1 MKKILVIGGTGFIGF
16 NVCKKAIKKNFTVHS
31 ISKKKPKRKRRLKKV
46 KYLIADLT
54 KKNSLEKYDL
64 SYDYV
69 VNSSGRSFFP
79 KNKQEKK
86 KLLNNHYHG
95 MLNLISAL
103 NKITLKR
110 FVHIGSSMEYGL
122 IPGPQHENNKCKPSN
137 YYGWVKLKCTVF
149 LKKKFLVEGFPSVVL
164 RVFQV
169 YGPNQQLDKI
179 IPFTALNCKKDDFF
193 KISRGNQLRD
203 FLYIDDLIESIF
215 KSLTNNKV
223 NGKIINV
230 GYGKPISIRNLVE
243 YIRSIYQKGKPQFG
257 VKKIKHSEN
266 LVLYPKLTVAKKI
279 LKWSAKISLKSG
291 IKKTI
296 NSI

>member
-1 MKKILVIGGTGFIGF
+1 MKKILVLGGTGFIGS
-16 NVCKKAIKKNFTVHS
+16 NVCKKAVKMNFIVHS
-31 ISKKKPKRKRRLKKV
+31 ISKKKPKSINRLKKV

-54 KKNSLEKYDL
+54 KKNSLKKYDFN
-64 SYDYV
+64 YHYV

-79 KNKQEKK
+79 KNKQEKIN
-86 KLLNNHYHG
+86 LRNNHYYG

-103 NKITLKR
+103 NKKTLKR

-122 IPGPQHENNKCKPSN
+122 IPGPQYEKNKCKPNN
-137 YYGWVKLKCTVF
+137 YYGRVKLKCTIY
-149 LKKKFLVEGFPSVVL
+149 LKKKFLIEGFPSVVL

-169 YGPNQQLDKI
+169 YGPNQQRDKI
-179 IPFTALNCKKDDFF
+179 IPFSALNCKKGKSF
-193 KISRGNQLRD
+193 KITKGNQLRD
-203 FLYIDDLIESIF
+203 FLYIDDLIDSIF
-215 KSLTNNKV
+215 KSLLNDKV

-243 YIRSIYQKGKPQFG
+243 HIRSIYQKGKPQFG

-266 LVLYPKLTVAKKI
+266 LILYPKLTVAKNI
-279 LKWSAKISLKSG
+279 LKWSAKISLKNG

-296 NSI
+296 NSL

>member
-1 MKKILVIGGTGFIGF
+1 MH
-16 NVCKKAIKKNFTVHS
+16 C
-31 ISKKKPKRKRRLKKV
+31 
-46 KYLIADLT
+46 
-54 KKNSLEKYDL
+54 
-64 SYDYV
+64 
-69 VNSSGRSFFP
+69 FF
-79 KNKQEKK
+79 
-86 KLLNNHYHG
+86 
-95 MLNLISAL
+95 
-103 NKITLKR
+103 
-110 FVHIGSSMEYGL
+110 
-122 IPGPQHENNKCKPSN
+122 
-137 YYGWVKLKCTVF
+137 
-149 LKKKFLVEGFPSVVL
+149 KKKFLVEGFPSVVL

-179 IPFTALNCKKDDFF
+179 IPFTALNCKKGDFF